1 MRTAKLGRPT
11 AHRVLMLRN
20 LVSSLLHHEQV
31 TTTLPKAKAAQKLAD
46 QVIHWGK
53 LGGKSNWDRANAF
66 LLVRPSPSSS
76 SSSSLSP
83 AQSLIHASPRP
94 QNPKDTLR
102 PLFTTLAQRYA
113 SRPGGYTRIQRAGY
127 RVGDNAPVAV
137 LELVDSAADL
147 RFERAA
153 RTVGREMALRAR
165 EVAPATGEVRGPAA
179 WHALRKRVE
188 AHGPERIGELL
199 GGANEL
205 DALTRDNVV
214 KALRYR
220 AAPLPVD
227 PATSVS
233 SAAEVVSAPAAE
245 VDAPSPAA
253 AAEATIPAV
262 HPASLFLDRAYHHY
276 LLHLATLT
284 LSTSRAPDPQRT
296 IKQLTQR
303 LGSLELRGAPR
314 PVLTVPSIGRSPKAG
329 ERTDGWEATEGS
341 EVSKRGGPI
350 ARAKGN
356 KGRESRTWG
365 AQAAAGARSKAQAQP
380 QPVEQQQEA

>member
-1 MRTAKLGRPT
+1 MRHGLRTAKLGRPT

-46 QVIHWGK
+46 KVIQWGK

-66 LLVRPSPSSS
+66 LL
-76 SSSSLSP
+76 
-83 AQSLIHASPRP
+83 
-94 QNPKDTLR
+94 NPKDTLR

-127 RVGDNAPVAV
+127 RVGDNAPIAV
-137 LELVDSAADL
+137 LELVDSASDL

-165 EVAPATGEVRGPAA
+165 EGPTPAGQDG
-179 WHALRKRVE
+179 WHALRRRVE
-188 AHGPERIGELL
+188 AKGPDHIGAMLGQAREL
-199 GGANEL
+199 EP
-205 DALTRDNVV
+205 LTRDNVV

-220 AAPLPVD
+220 AAPVPVD
-227 PATSVS
+227 PATSVA
-233 SAAEVVSAPAAE
+233 SASEVL
-245 VDAPSPAA
+245 PAA
-253 AAEATIPAV
+253 AAGEADAAGGAPPAAATTPVV

-276 LLHLATLT
+276 LASLAEFSLATQ
-284 LSTSRAPDPQRT
+284 RAPDPLRT

-303 LGSLELRGAPR
+303 LGSLELRGAPK
-314 PVLTVPSIGRSPKAG
+314 PVVTVPSVGRTPKAG
-329 ERTDGWEATEGS
+329 ERTDGWEAHVESGE
-341 EVSKRGGPI
+341 EVSRRGGPI

-356 KGRESRTWG
+356 KGRESRAWG
-365 AQAAAGARSKAQAQP
+365 AGAGAAKGKADKVAQALEADEAAQA
-380 QPVEQQQEA
+380 EQRA

>member
-1 MRTAKLGRPT
+1 MRHGMRTAKLGRPT

-66 LLVRPSPSSS
+66 LL
-76 SSSSLSP
+76 
-83 AQSLIHASPRP
+83 
-94 QNPKDTLR
+94 NPKDTLR

-165 EVAPATGEVRGPAA
+165 EVAPGSATGEARGPAA
-179 WHALRKRVE
+179 WHGLRKRVE

-199 GGANEL
+199 GAATEL

-233 SAAEVVSAPAAE
+233 STAEVVSTPAGDVDAPAA
-245 VDAPSPAA
+245 AAAATSSAA
-253 AAEATIPAV
+253 AAEATTIPAV
-262 HPASLFLDRAYHHY
+262 HPATLFLDRAYHHY
-276 LLHLATLT
+276 LLSLATLS
-284 LSTSRAPDPQRT
+284 LSTSRAPDPERT

-314 PVLTVPSIGRSPKAG
+314 PVLTVPSVGRSPKAG
-329 ERTDGWEATEGS
+329 ERTDGWQATAER
-341 EVSKRGGPI
+341 EVTKRGGPI

-365 AQAAAGARSKAQAQP
+365 AQAAGARAKAQA
-380 QPVEQQQEA
+380 VEPQQEA

>member
-1 MRTAKLGRPT
+1 MRHGMRTAKLGRPT

-66 LLVRPSPSSS
+66 LL
-76 SSSSLSP
+76 
-83 AQSLIHASPRP
+83 
-94 QNPKDTLR
+94 NPKDTLR

-165 EVAPATGEVRGPAA
+165 EVVPATGEMRGPAA
-179 WHALRKRVE
+179 WHDLRKRVE

-199 GGANEL
+199 GAAEEL

-220 AAPLPVD
+220 SAPLPVD

-233 SAAEVVSAPAAE
+233 STAEVVSAPARD
-245 VDAPSPAA
+245 VDAPSSSAA
-253 AAEATIPAV
+253 AADADATVPAV

-276 LLHLATLT
+276 LLSLATLS
-284 LSTSRAPDPQRT
+284 LSTSRAPDPDRT

-314 PVLTVPSIGRSPKAG
+314 PVLTVPSVGRSPKAG
-329 ERTDGWEATEGS
+329 ERTDGWEAHAERGGDAS
-341 EVSKRGGPI
+341 SKRGGPI

-365 AQAAAGARSKAQAQP
+365 AQAAAAAARAKAQA
-380 QPVEQQQEA
+380 VEHEA

>member
-1 MRTAKLGRPT
+1 MRHGMRTAKLGRPT

-66 LLVRPSPSSS
+66 LL
-76 SSSSLSP
+76 
-83 AQSLIHASPRP
+83 
-94 QNPKDTLR
+94 NPKDTLR

-165 EVAPATGEVRGPAA
+165 EVVPGSATGDMRGPAA
-179 WHALRKRVE
+179 WHDLRKRVE

-199 GGANEL
+199 GGAEEL

-233 SAAEVVSAPAAE
+233 SAAEVVSAPAGE
-245 VDAPSPAA
+245 VDAPSAVAAGA
-253 AAEATIPAV
+253 AAEATLPAV

-276 LLHLATLT
+276 LLSLATLS
-284 LSTSRAPDPQRT
+284 LSTSRAPDPERT

-314 PVLTVPSIGRSPKAG
+314 PVLTVPSVGRSPKAG
-329 ERTDGWEATEGS
+329 ERTDGWEATAER

-365 AQAAAGARSKAQAQP
+365 AQAASARSKAQPQP
-380 QPVEQQQEA
+380 QPIEQQQEA